1 MQYVKLYFLK
11 NIFKVMNS
19 KTGISELIKLNQKKF
34 RQSENKFIVEGKRL
48 VLEGLKSAFSCEKII
63 VSETFANKESNILNS
78 LEKYSS
84 KISKIKD
91 KDFAKIALTKTPQ
104 GIAAVFNIP
113 KNIIIEKNLITIV
126 CLENISDP
134 GNVGT
139 ILRTCDW
146 FGVKSVLLSK
156 ECAEIYNSKVL
167 RSSMGAIFTLQITEE
182 LDLIKKLIEFKE
194 KDYKIYFADM
204 NGMDYRKIDANEKK
218 VIVFCNEAFGPSA
231 ELIKVCDTPVT
242 IPKKG
247 NIESL
252 NVAAAA
258 AVILSKI
265 TD

>member
-1 MQYVKLYFLK
+1 MVMISKLE
-11 NIFKVMNS
+11 
-19 KTGISELIKLNQKKF
+19 ISETAKLNLKKF
-34 RQSENKFIVEGKRL
+34 RLSENKFIAEGKRL
-48 VLEGLKSAFSCEKII
+48 VLEGLQSSFSCEKII
-63 VSETFANKESNILNS
+63 FSEDFYTKETDFLSS
-78 LEKYSS
+78 LEKYSN
-84 KISKIKD
+84 KISKISN
-91 KDFAKIALTKTPQ
+91 KDFAKIASTKNPQ

-113 KNIIIEKNLITIV
+113 KEVSTEKKQKTVI

-156 ECAEIYNSKVL
+156 ECAEIYNPKVL
-167 RSSMGAIFTLQITEE
+167 RASMGAIFTLKVSKDV
-182 LDLIKKLIEFKE
+182 DLIEKLLKFKE
-194 KDYKIYFADM
+194 QDYKLYFADM
-204 NGMDYRKIDANEKK
+204 NGKDYRKIDANEKK

-231 ELIKVCDTPVT
+231 ELKKICDSPIT

-258 AVILSKI
+258 AVILARV